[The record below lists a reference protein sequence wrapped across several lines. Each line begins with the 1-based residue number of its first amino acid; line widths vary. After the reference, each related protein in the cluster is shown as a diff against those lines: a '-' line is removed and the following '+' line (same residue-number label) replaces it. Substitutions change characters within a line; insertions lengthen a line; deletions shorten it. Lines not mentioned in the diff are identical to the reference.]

1 MGKQQ
6 IEVVVKQQ
14 PQGGCCSGCGCL
26 LLFILGLCVFVAIL

>member
-26 LLFILGLCVFVAIL
+26 LLVIIALCLLAAM